1 MLDSYQCVLVELN
14 EVSLSEFKENKYSE
28 DISKFTDFSVLSSPE
43 DTVSLF
49 VPCLVLHVQ
58 RAELRK

>member
-1 MLDSYQCVLVELN
+1 MLDSDQSILVELN
-14 EVSLSEFKENKYSE
+14 EMSLSEIRENKQSE